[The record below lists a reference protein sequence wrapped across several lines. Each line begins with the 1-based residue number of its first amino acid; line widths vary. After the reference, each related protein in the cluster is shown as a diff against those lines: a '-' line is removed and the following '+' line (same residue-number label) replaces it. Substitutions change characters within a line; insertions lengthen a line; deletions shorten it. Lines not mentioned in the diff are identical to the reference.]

1 MGLKQSK
8 YTLEYD
14 QRCTYSGHQLLLHS
28 HVSLFHIAGQDDYK
42 KWGLKIA
49 SDELLEMTHNSYP
62 EAWQSN
68 RSNLRNQS
76 HHGFV
81 GRRAQNRLLSDY
93 HPADPYPVSSAV
105 VITRQNNQTDCSQ

>member
-8 YTLEYD
+8 YALEYG

-28 HVSLFHIAGQDDYK
+28 HVSFFHIAGQDDFK
-42 KWGLKIA
+42 KWALERV
-49 SDELLEMTHNSYP
+49 SDELLETAHNNYP

-81 GRRAQNRLLSDY
+81 GQRAQNRLPSDY
-93 HPADPYPVSSAV
+93 HPADPCPVSSAF
-105 VITRQNNQTDCSQ
+105 VITGPNNQTDCSQ